1 LRFLTRITLFTA
13 CLILLS
19 GVATAGVINGSVWY
33 DQNCDGIRNTSEP
46 GFDGV
51 RVELYKQQASGQWV
65 PQQPYYTTTDAN
77 GYYTFGDGHVGN
89 YTVKFIAPA
98 GYFFSPM
105 GEDSDASTDSG
116 NYGFVNYKNLPH
128 CNYDVVWD
136 AGLCKKIC
144 KEPLTQGYWKNHPDA
159 WVNDPLTTMDPF
171 TLKIGDKTYNGKDSL
186 INDVL
191 KQPVKNDARMI
202 LAYQLIAARLN
213 VENGACPK
221 TADLNELMNIIENA
235 EEWLAGQKNKVSPS
249 ASPEAI
255 AWAETLDQ
263 FNNGKY

>member
-1 LRFLTRITLFTA
+1 MRFLTRITLFAA
-13 CLILLS
+13 CLVLLS

-33 DQNCDGIRNTSEP
+33 DQNCDGIRDTGEP
-46 GFDGV
+46 GFEGV
-51 RVELYKQQASGQWV
+51 RVELYKQTTTGQW
-65 PQQPYYTTTDAN
+65 PSQYLKNTTTDSN

-105 GEDSDASTDSG
+105 GGDSDASTDSG
-116 NYGFVNYKNLPH
+116 NYGFVNYTYLPH

-136 AGLCKKIC
+136 AGLCKKVC

-159 WVNDPLTTMDPF
+159 WMDDPLTPMDPF
-171 TLKIGDKTYNGKDSL
+171 TLKIGDKTYTGKDSL

-202 LAYQLIAARLN
+202 LAHQLIAAKLN

-221 TADLNELMNIIENA
+221 TADLGELIDMIEEA
-235 EEWLAGQKNKVSPS
+235 EEWLAGQDSQISPS
-249 ASPEAI
+249 DSPEAI